1 MQQLVVA
8 ERRNDYSY
16 FLIVWNRFEDMILFD
31 LGANLHLAWIGLVL
45 EEGNN
50 VVRWGVLTVV
60 EKTV

>member
-1 MQQLVVA
+1 V
-8 ERRNDYSY
+8 
-16 FLIVWNRFEDMILFD
+16 IWFD
-31 LGANLHLAWIGLVL
+31 LGANLYLAWIGLVL

>member
-16 FLIVWNRFEDMILFD
+16 FLIVWNRFEDMIWFD

-45 EEGNN
+45 ERREIM
-50 VVRWGVLTVV
+50 RCITII
-60 EKTV
+60 T